1 MALAA
6 AGTEL
11 AEGAGSVQPSTNN
24 YLRWLAADTALTLG
38 SALRAFAIPALV
50 FLATG
55 SESRAGI
62 IAAVAAFV
70 SGACLLIGGVLVDK
84 YDKRVLVL
92 TQATIGVVVIGAATA
107 WASVFGLSF
116 GLLLV
121 LGVIMALR
129 GGLLGS
135 ASDIWLRDIVPAQEL
150 PRRMAVNEGRD
161 ATVELGG
168 GPLAG
173 VLVTWHWAATFVTEV
188 VLSAVGFVAAWR
200 LRPAKTAAQDD
211 VAGADAGAGTAN
223 GAGVDSGTEA
233 GQANGDAGVAAAG
246 VDAAGTDTAD
256 ALALPPSD
264 GEPLDAPAA
273 EPPATDAPAREG
285 KIAAAFAGVAL
296 ITRHALLRRIAVL
309 SVLFF
314 PLVNGFLLYL
324 LLATLGGGGKIVS
337 ASLFNSAVAVGA
349 LVGSAVATKLVER
362 VAAGK
367 LVAAT
372 FFLPAPLTLAVTL
385 VPWLWLKL
393 VLLVPLFFLLPAGNA
408 SFGGFMMLVIP
419 KHLLGRT
426 FAATGLGTAIC
437 APLVSLGLGFLL
449 ENAGPTV
456 TGLTLAACLALV
468 ASAALTSRVITGL
481 PLPDQWEE
489 YIDAHQLRPAEP
501 V

>member
-1 MALAA
+1 MQTA
-6 AGTEL
+6 TR
-11 AEGAGSVQPSTNN
+11 N

-70 SGACLLIGGVLVDK
+70 SGACLLLGGVLVDK
-84 YDKRVLVL
+84 YDKRLLVL
-92 TQATIGVVVIGAATA
+92 TQAAIGVVAIGAATA
-107 WASVFGLSF
+107 WASVFSLSF

-121 LGVIMALR
+121 LGVVMALR

-135 ASDIWLRDIVPAQEL
+135 ASDIWLRDIVPAKEL

-173 VLVTWHWAATFVTEV
+173 VLVTWHWAATFVTEM

-200 LRPAKTAAQDD
+200 LRPAATEPQASDAGKAA
-211 VAGADAGAGTAN
+211 ADAGTDAADTGAD
-223 GAGVDSGTEA
+223 GAG
-233 GQANGDAGVAAAG
+233 AA
-246 VDAAGTDTAD
+246 
-256 ALALPPSD
+256 
-264 GEPLDAPAA
+264 DAPAPPPTGSERPA
-273 EPPATDAPAREG
+273 APASSSPEPATAAPAREG
-285 KIAAAFAGVAL
+285 KIASAFAGFAL
-296 ITRHALLRRIAVL
+296 ISRHALLRRITVL

-314 PLVNGFLLYL
+314 PLINGFLLYL

-349 LVGSAVATKLVER
+349 LVGSAVATKLVDR
-362 VAAGK
+362 VAAGR

-372 FFLPAPLTLAVTL
+372 FFLPVPLTVAVTL

-393 VLLVPLFFLLPAGNA
+393 LLLVPLFFLLPAGNA

-426 FAATGLGTAIC
+426 FAATGLGNAIC

-481 PLPDQWEE
+481 PLPDQWED

-501 V
+501 A

>member
-1 MALAA
+1 MQ
-6 AGTEL
+6 TT
-11 AEGAGSVQPSTNN
+11 TNS

-70 SGACLLIGGVLVDK
+70 SGACLLLGGVLVDK
-84 YDKRVLVL
+84 YDKRLLVL
-92 TQATIGVVVIGAATA
+92 TQAAIGVVVIGAATA

-200 LRPAKTAAQDD
+200 LRPAATEPQAA
-211 VAGADAGAGTAN
+211 
-223 GAGVDSGTEA
+223 DSERPA
-233 GQANGDAGVAAAG
+233 
-246 VDAAGTDTAD
+246 
-256 ALALPPSD
+256 
-264 GEPLDAPAA
+264 APASSA
-273 EPPATDAPAREG
+273 ESATEAPAREG

-296 ITRHALLRRIAVL
+296 ITRHALLRRITVL

-314 PLVNGFLLYL
+314 PLINGFLLYL

-372 FFLPAPLTLAVTL
+372 FFLPVPLTLAVTL

-393 VLLVPLFFLLPAGNA
+393 LLLVPLFFLLPAGNA